1 MKYNM
6 ISTHMHM
13 YTALESACEAMLLP
27 VFVFAETLKSSRCSI
42 FTLGGIKEETKM
54 HNAHGV

>member
-1 MKYNM
+1 M